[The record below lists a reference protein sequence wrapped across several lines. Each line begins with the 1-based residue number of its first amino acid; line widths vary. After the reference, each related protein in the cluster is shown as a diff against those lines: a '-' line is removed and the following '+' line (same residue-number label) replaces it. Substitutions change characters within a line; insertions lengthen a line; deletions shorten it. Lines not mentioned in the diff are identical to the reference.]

1 MNNLR
6 LHHLLPSRPR
16 TITTTT
22 TALTALT
29 FLTTTTTLLVLGI
42 RDYRAF
48 IALGPGGVPHN
59 ALGWAAV
66 TLLIR
71 PFALSKAQAT
81 ATDDYPQGDEEGMT
95 REGGKAHADVL
106 ALPARRGA
114 RAEFI
119 RNLFAN
125 AALQNP
131 HLLETKKSGYERHN
145 AALFV
150 SAKLLEDA
158 EARKSLPHAAMAS
171 SGEIGHPH
179 PDLSI
184 HLYVSPAD
192 ARVLIEK
199 GWGERHRMSV
209 PAGSL
214 ATKVIPIFGRIA
226 DTFLMIY
233 GPRDEEEMAVLQTIL
248 RNGIRFMTGRDDFEV
263 PEWKVRVGQ

>member
-1 MNNLR
+1 M
-6 LHHLLPSRPR
+6 
-16 TITTTT
+16 
-22 TALTALT
+22 
-29 FLTTTTTLLVLGI
+29 G
-42 RDYRAF
+42 
-48 IALGPGGVPHN
+48 
-59 ALGWAAV
+59 
-66 TLLIR
+66 
-71 PFALSKAQAT
+71 
-81 ATDDYPQGDEEGMT
+81 
-95 REGGKAHADVL
+95 
-106 ALPARRGA
+106 
-114 RAEFI
+114 EFI

-145 AALFV
+145 PALFV
-150 SAKLLEDA
+150 SANLLGDA

-214 ATKVIPIFGRIA
+214 VTKVIPIFGRIA

-233 GPRDEEEMAVLQTIL
+233 GPRDDEEMAVLQMVL
-248 RNGIRFMTGRDDFEV
+248 RNSIRFMTGREDFEV
-263 PEWKVRVGQ
+263 PEWKVRVSQ